1 MPSMIFKENRDND
14 SEIQDEATQTNPVIV
29 FDDTL
34 VPVLTSAIDPKDRN
48 PLGINIFPY
57 WGRPTHTSD
66 CIYCAATYQLNP
78 KMCTFETWNLHKDE
92 QI

>member
-1 MPSMIFKENRDND
+1 MIFEENQNND
-14 SEIQDEATQTNPVIV
+14 SKTQDEAMQANPVIM

-34 VPVLTSAIDPKDRN
+34 VPVLASVTDPNDRI

-57 WGRPTHTSD
+57 WGGPTHLID
-66 CIYCAATYQLNP
+66 CICCVATYQFNP
-78 KMCTFETWNLHKDE
+78 KMCTFKTWNPHKNE